1 MSDVSCISSFQCN
14 WTEIPESVVPEDL
27 CHFKAPAPNDSLE
40 PLAEWQHNA
49 SASHHNPTPCRTMAG
64 PRALSAP
71 VWPAKVTPRA
81 GRGLRRRHV
90 THLQRLSPE

>member
-40 PLAEWQHNA
+40 PLAAWQHNA
-49 SASHHNPTPCRTMAG
+49 HITTPLPAGQWLAPGPSAHQSGRLRLPPG
-64 PRALSAP
+64 
-71 VWPAKVTPRA
+71 RA
-81 GRGLRRRHV
+81 GGSAADMSL
-90 THLQRLSPE
+90 TSSD

>member
-27 CHFKAPAPNDSLE
+27 CHFKAPTANDSLE

-49 SASHHNPTPCRTMAG
+49 SASHHNPYSLQDNGWPRGPQRTSLAG
-64 PRALSAP
+64 
-71 VWPAKVTPRA
+71 
-81 GRGLRRRHV
+81 
-90 THLQRLSPE
+90 